1 MGSKRPAPGSG
12 SGGASRKRSQKE
24 KKLSLVL
31 EVNTKWRLL
40 GELVEEIRTSHAD
53 QARQPQQPPAAAA
66 GVDADL
72 DADLDADAGLG
83 AGAAP
88 APPPPDAGARV
99 LIMVADE
106 KTRVQVEE
114 FLTLGGDVM
123 IRRSF
128 LRFMAQGKWSGSVL
142 ISSIV
147 LPGLLPTNFQPLP
160 TAPSVSCSYLG

>member
-1 MGSKRPAPGSG
+1 MGSKRSAPGAW

-24 KKLSLVL
+24 RKLSLVL

-40 GELVEEIRTSHAD
+40 GELVEEIRANHAN
-53 QARQPQQPPAAAA
+53 QAHQPAAAA
-66 GVDADL
+66 AAAAGIDVDVDADV
-72 DADLDADAGLG
+72 DADGGLG

-123 IRRSF
+123 IRR
-128 LRFMAQGKWSGSVL
+128 
-142 ISSIV
+142 
-147 LPGLLPTNFQPLP
+147 
-160 TAPSVSCSYLG
+160 